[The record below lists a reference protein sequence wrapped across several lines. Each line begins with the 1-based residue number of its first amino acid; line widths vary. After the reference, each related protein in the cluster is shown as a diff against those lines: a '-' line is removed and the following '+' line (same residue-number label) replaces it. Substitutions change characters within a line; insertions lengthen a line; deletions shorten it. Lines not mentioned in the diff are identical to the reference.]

1 MQIYG
6 HELKDS
12 LVMEIGKFTILW
24 NCFERDDCHYN
35 CNPKTIESVAPS
47 ILIDQEKRRELANVF
62 QERSK
67 LFKQITH
74 EYVESGLNPENSK
87 GSKDIDKEY
96 MVEFIEQNGEHQTAG
111 CLLAINRIRNNLVHG
126 LKLITE
132 LNGQFRLF
140 QAVNAVLESMSRK

>member
-1 MQIYG
+1 MLIDGY
-6 HELKDS
+6 ELDDR

-24 NCFERDDCHYN
+24 NCFERDYCHN
-35 CNPKTIESVAPS
+35 DCNPNVINSIAPT
-47 ILIDQEKRRELANVF
+47 ILIDQEKQQELAIAF
-62 QERSK
+62 KERRG
-67 LFKQITH
+67 LFNQITR